1 MPQTPHLTVSG
12 PHSLANS
19 ETMLAP
25 FLPTIAAPESLA
37 AVLGD
42 ARLLVVDLGDA
53 ATHARHHVPGAVHL
67 DYEDIIRMV
76 PPAMGLLPD
85 SETLSA
91 LFSRIG
97 LTPDRH
103 VVAHDDERNSLAT
116 RLLWTLDAIGHTSF
130 SLLDGGLRGWLDG
143 GFPVETGTAAP
154 APSRYRAGGPTAAR
168 ADKAYVLAHLN
179 DPDVV
184 LLDTRTPAEFAGADV
199 RAARGG
205 HIPGA
210 VNMDW
215 TLAIDPA
222 REPWLKPE
230 AELRRMLGERGVT
243 PDKEV
248 IVYCQTHHR
257 SSHSY
262 VLLKALGFARVR
274 GYDGSWSEWGNDP
287 DAPIES

>member
-1 MPQTPHLTVSG
+1 MAEPLLPL
-12 PHSLANS
+12 LALPDR
-19 ETMLAP
+19 LA
-25 FLPTIAAPESLA
+25 S
-37 AVLGD
+37 VLGD
-42 ARLLVVDLGDA
+42 ARLLVVDLGDE
-53 ATHARHHVPGAVHL
+53 ATHARHHVPGAVHI
-67 DYEDIIRMV
+67 DYEELIRMA
-76 PPAMGLLPD
+76 PPAMGLLPEA
-85 SETLSA
+85 ETLSA

-116 RLLWTLDAIGHTSF
+116 RLLWTLDAVGHRNF
-130 SLLDGGLRGWLDG
+130 SLLDGGLRGWLEG
-143 GFPVETGTAAP
+143 GFPVESGNATP
-154 APSRYRAGGPTAAR
+154 APSRYRANGPTAAH
-168 ADKAYVLAHLN
+168 ADKAYVLAHL
-179 DPDVV
+179 DDTDVV
-184 LLDTRTPAEFAGADV
+184 LLDTRTPGEFAGEDV

-230 AELRRMLGERGVT
+230 AELRRMLEDRGVT
-243 PDKEV
+243 RDKEV

-257 SSHSY
+257 SSHTY
-262 VLLKALGFARVR
+262 VLLKALGYPRVR

-287 DAPIES
+287 DTPIES